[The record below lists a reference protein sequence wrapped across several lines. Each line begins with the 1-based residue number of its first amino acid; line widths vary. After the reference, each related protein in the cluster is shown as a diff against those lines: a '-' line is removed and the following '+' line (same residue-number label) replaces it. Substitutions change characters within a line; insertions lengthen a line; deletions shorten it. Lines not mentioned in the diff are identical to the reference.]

1 MEVTQDMWDNL
12 STQVTETRK
21 DVEFIRGN
29 MVSQT
34 QFVLY
39 KYMVRF
45 SLITGGGAT
54 IATIGAAIGVS
65 I

>member
-39 KYMVRF
+39 KYMVR
-45 SLITGGGAT
+45 
-54 IATIGAAIGVS
+54 
-65 I
+65 

>member
-45 SLITGGGAT
+45 SLVTGGGAT
-54 IATIGAAIGVS
+54 IATIGAAIGVP